1 MTVETTDTRNVC
13 VRGEFVA
20 KIQVCLQTFEFFRS
34 QTLISC
40 VYLDCVV
47 HGQSNKGNI
56 KVSALQASVCETTR
70 IRRISSSRGPLFFY
84 HCLISIYHCLTNF
97 GAGISSW

>member
-1 MTVETTDTRNVC
+1 MC

-47 HGQSNKGNI
+47 HDQSNKSNI
-56 KVSALQASVCETTR
+56 KVSALQASVLSTR
-70 IRRISSSRGPLFFY
+70 PDMPTALLTVISGTQNSASMD
-84 HCLISIYHCLTNF
+84 
-97 GAGISSW
+97 A

>member
-56 KVSALQASVCETTR
+56 KVSALQASVL
-70 IRRISSSRGPLFFY
+70 SLKDS
-84 HCLISIYHCLTNF
+84 NF
-97 GAGISSW
+97 TKSDKFTINY

>member
-47 HGQSNKGNI
+47 HGQSNKSNI
-56 KVSALQASVCETTR
+56 KVSALQVSVIYSTVLWTTF
-70 IRRISSSRGPLFFY
+70 IWKKPLFS
-84 HCLISIYHCLTNF
+84 LITTIPYDRM
-97 GAGISSW
+97 

>member
-56 KVSALQASVCETTR
+56 KVSALQASVDYWQIAGDNPGYTYGTTTDEHD
-70 IRRISSSRGPLFFY
+70 SA
-84 HCLISIYHCLTNF
+84 TV
-97 GAGISSW
+97 